1 MMNNDTLY
9 NSIPKSFI
17 SKRLKYR
24 LMELNDTDTVIN
36 LRNANHVRDNYIY
49 QKPITAEEHINYYHT
64 QIETGH
70 IIQYVMI
77 IPDINKVIGCVFLKN
92 IDFDVKTA
100 EYGVF
105 IGDSKEL
112 GKGYGKDALNQMID
126 IAFNVLMLKSLT
138 LKVLSY
144 NEIALKTY
152 NNAGFVE
159 KERIIDENIASGKKR
174 EVIIMELVKG
184 R

>member
-1 MMNNDTLY
+1 MKKDFLLD
-9 NSIPKSFI
+9 SIP
-17 SKRLKYR
+17 YR
-24 LMELNDTDTVIN
+24 INSDRIYYRVMELNDTYTVVK

-159 KERIIDENIASGKKR
+159 KERIIDENIASGIKR
-174 EVIIMELVKG
+174 EIIIMELVKG

>member
-1 MMNNDTLY
+1 MM
-9 NSIPKSFI
+9 
-17 SKRLKYR
+17 
-24 LMELNDTDTVIN
+24 
-36 LRNANHVRDNYIY
+36 
-49 QKPITAEEHINYYHT
+49 
-64 QIETGH
+64 
-70 IIQYVMI
+70 
-77 IPDINKVIGCVFLKN
+77 IPDTNKVIGCVFLKN

-105 IGDSKEL
+105 IGDIEEL
-112 GKGYGKDALNQMID
+112 GKGYGTDAVAQMIN

-174 EVIIMELVKG
+174 EIIIMELVKG

>member
-9 NSIPKSFI
+9 NSIPKCFI

-36 LRNANHVRDNYIY
+36 LRNANHVRNNYIY
-49 QKPITAEEHINYYHT
+49 QKPITVDEHIKYYHT

-77 IPDINKVIGCVFLKN
+77 IPNNNKVIGCVFLKN
-92 IDFDVKTA
+92 IDFEVETA

-105 IGDSKEL
+105 IGDIEEL
-112 GKGYGKDALNQMID
+112 GKGYGTDAVDQMTN
-126 IAFNVLMLKSLT
+126 IAFNVLSLKSLT

-144 NEIALKTY
+144 NEVAIKTY

-159 KERIIDENIASGKKR
+159 KERIIDENIASGNKR
-174 EVIIMELVKG
+174 EVIIMELVKW

>member
-9 NSIPKSFI
+9 NSMTKSFI
-17 SKRLKYR
+17 SGRLKYR
-24 LMELNDTDTVIN
+24 LMELNDTDTVVR

-49 QKPITAEEHINYYHT
+49 QKPITVEEHINYYHT

-70 IIQYVMI
+70 IIQYVMLTRKTNI
-77 IPDINKVIGCVFLKN
+77 IIGCVFLKN
-92 IDFDVKTA
+92 IDLESKSA
-100 EYGVF
+100 EFGVF

-112 GKGYGKDALNQMID
+112 GKGYGKDALDQMID
-126 IAFNVLMLKSLT
+126 IAFNVLMLNSLT
-138 LKVLSY
+138 LRVLSY
-144 NEIALKTY
+144 NAIAIKIYT
-152 NNAGFVE
+152 NAGFVE

>member
-1 MMNNDTLY
+1 
-9 NSIPKSFI
+9 
-17 SKRLKYR
+17 
-24 LMELNDTDTVIN
+24 
-36 LRNANHVRDNYIY
+36 
-49 QKPITAEEHINYYHT
+49 
-64 QIETGH
+64 
-70 IIQYVMI
+70 
-77 IPDINKVIGCVFLKN
+77 
-92 IDFDVKTA
+92 
-100 EYGVF
+100 
-105 IGDSKEL
+105 
-112 GKGYGKDALNQMID
+112 
-126 IAFNVLMLKSLT
+126 MLKSLT

>member
-1 MMNNDTLY
+1 MS
-9 NSIPKSFI
+9 SIPSRINTDKLYYPI
-17 SKRLKYR
+17 
-24 LMELNDTDTVIN
+24 MDLNDKEKVVK
-36 LRNANHVRDNYIY
+36 LRNANNVRENYIY
-49 QKPITAEEHINYYHT
+49 QKPITVEEHINYYHT

-70 IIQYVMI
+70 IIQYVMM

-159 KERIIDENIASGKKR
+159 KERIMDENMASGKKD
-174 EVIIMELVKG
+174 IMELVKG

>member
-1 MMNNDTLY
+1 MNNDTLY

-17 SKRLKYR
+17 SDRLMYR
-24 LMELNDTDTVIN
+24 LIELDDTDTVVS
-36 LRNANHVRDNYIY
+36 LRNANHVRNNYIY

-70 IIQYVMI
+70 IIQYVMLAQKT
-77 IPDINKVIGCVFLKN
+77 NKIIGCVFLKN
-92 IDFDVKTA
+92 IDLEAKSA
-100 EYGVF
+100 EFGVF

-112 GKGYGKDALNQMID
+112 GKGYGKDALNRMID

>member
-17 SKRLKYR
+17 SDRLMYR
-24 LMELNDTDTVIN
+24 LIELDDTDTVVS
-36 LRNANHVRDNYIY
+36 LRNANHVRNNYIY

-112 GKGYGKDALNQMID
+112 GKDALNQMID
-126 IAFNVLMLKSLT
+126 ITFNVLMLKSLT

-144 NEIALKTY
+144 NEIALKIY